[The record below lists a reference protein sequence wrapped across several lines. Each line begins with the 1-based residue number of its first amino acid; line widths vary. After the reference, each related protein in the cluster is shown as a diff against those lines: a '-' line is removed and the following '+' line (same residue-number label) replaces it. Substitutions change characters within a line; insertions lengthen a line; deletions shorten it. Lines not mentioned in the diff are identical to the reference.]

1 MYGAPF
7 RPPTVL
13 ALVLAVGLAACDT
26 DTLDDSPVEPQFHRS
41 GGWERTAFDV
51 YTQNLFLGGDT
62 GPLFN
67 PDVIGDPVAL
77 VAAVT
82 AFWAEVQ
89 ASDVQGRMAEI
100 ADEIGRRNPEVVGV
114 QEALQFVSLDI
125 TPGGPVPTGA
135 IDLLATLEAQIQAL
149 GLPYELLVEQPT
161 TSSALPMAIDFSTG
175 QITAALNFTDRV
187 AIFKRTDVE
196 VTDQASGVF
205 AAALPLAPG
214 VAIQRGWARATVA
227 HDGVDHH
234 FVTTHLE
241 TQGVRP
247 VHDGQAFEL
256 LNVVL
261 AGLDG
266 ITIVAGDL
274 NSDAA
279 AHEGDPSWTPTYGD
293 FIAAGFADVWEL
305 APHSRRDSGF
315 TCCQD
320 PSLRNEV
327 SELDERIDFV
337 LVRSAH
343 DDGRGQGLR
352 RGHYR
357 ADVVNDRPRDR
368 TESGLWPSDHAG
380 LVAGIRT
387 PELRRFV
394 TSRPHRRGEER
405 R

>member
-1 MYGAPF
+1 
-7 RPPTVL
+7 
-13 ALVLAVGLAACDT
+13 
-26 DTLDDSPVEPQFHRS
+26 
-41 GGWERTAFDV
+41 
-51 YTQNLFLGGDT
+51 
-62 GPLFN
+62 
-67 PDVIGDPVAL
+67 
-77 VAAVT
+77 
-82 AFWAEVQ
+82 
-89 ASDVQGRMAEI
+89 
-100 ADEIGRRNPEVVGV
+100 
-114 QEALQFVSLDI
+114 
-125 TPGGPVPTGA
+125 VPTGA

-214 VAIQRGWARATVA
+214 VAIRRGWARATVE
-227 HDGVDHH
+227 HDGVPHH

-256 LNVVL
+256 LNVVV

-279 AHEGDPSWTPTYGD
+279 AREGDPSWTPTYGN
-293 FIAAGFADVWEL
+293 FLAAGFADVWEL
-305 APHSRRDSGF
+305 APHPRWDSGF

-320 PSLRNEV
+320 PSLLNEA
-327 SELDERIDFV
+327 SALDERIDFV
-337 LVRSAH
+337 LVRSA
-343 DDGRGQGLR
+343 DEAIPGQGLS

-357 ADVVNDRPRDR
+357 STVVNDRSSDR
-368 TESGLWPSDHAG
+368 TEGGLWPSDHAG

-387 PELRRFV
+387 P
-394 TSRPHRRGEER
+394 
-405 R
+405 